1 MNRVKRKDIITTRRY
16 TKEELIDNIFRQ
28 INRLQY
34 RVKELEKQRLEYK
47 DLLIKVLIR
56 ERLQLLLLR
65 PRLG

>member
-16 TKEELIDNIFRQ
+16 TKEELIHNIFRQ

-34 RVKELEKQRLEYK
+34 RVNELEKQRLEYK